1 MWFLFYTLM
10 KHSVKFKIQ
19 IRPIPNIA
27 DIALVVASDSVIAY
41 NFFWAISVCYVLQMG
56 LCF

>member
-10 KHSVKFKIQ
+10 KQSVKLEIQ

-27 DIALVVASDSVIAY
+27 DIALVVASDAVIAY
-41 NFFWAISVCYVLQMG
+41 NFF
-56 LCF
+56 

>member
-10 KHSVKFKIQ
+10 KQSVKLEIQ

-41 NFFWAISVCYVLQMG
+41 NFF
-56 LCF
+56 